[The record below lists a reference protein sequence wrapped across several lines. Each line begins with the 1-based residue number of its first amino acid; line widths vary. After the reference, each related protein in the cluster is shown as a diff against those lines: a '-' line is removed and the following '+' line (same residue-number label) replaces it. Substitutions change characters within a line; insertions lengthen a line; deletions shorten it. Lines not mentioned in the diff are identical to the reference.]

1 MMENDMTM
9 TPEQKAARLQLIKQV
24 AEKRKARAEFKRKQ
38 AINAATVRRWTDEVE
53 KPKRRKANNDIDRM
67 IEKFDE
73 NHNQWT
79 DAPQY
84 AETYYGDV
92 MRETT
97 KFDNDWN

>member
-1 MMENDMTM
+1 MTM
-9 TPEQKAARLQLIKQV
+9 TPEQKAARLELIKAV
-24 AEKRKARAEFKRKQ
+24 AKKVEARKAFKAKQ
-38 AINAATVRRWTDEVE
+38 AANRATLRRWTDEVE
-53 KPKRRKANNDIDRM
+53 KPKRRKSNNDIDRM

-84 AETYYGDV
+84 AEKYYGDV